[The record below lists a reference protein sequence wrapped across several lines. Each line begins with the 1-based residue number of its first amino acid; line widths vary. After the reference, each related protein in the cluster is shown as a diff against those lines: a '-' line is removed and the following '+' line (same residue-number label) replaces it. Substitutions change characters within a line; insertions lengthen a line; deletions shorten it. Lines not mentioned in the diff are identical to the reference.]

1 MLCSQQSLFVYVVG
15 PLFSNQPVSNCCS
28 PIILRKWHGW
38 PIAER
43 LVAATEDVI
52 NEVEAIVK
60 HLLLSW
66 VTNNVF
72 GMESMSKVIANV
84 NSKLQP

>member
-1 MLCSQQSLFVYVVG
+1 M
-15 PLFSNQPVSNCCS
+15 
-28 PIILRKWHGW
+28 
-38 PIAER
+38 ER
-43 LVAATEDVI
+43 LVATTEDVI

-66 VTNNVF
+66 VTDNVF
-72 GMESMSKVIANV
+72 GMESMSKVITNV